1 MGYRWTKTQIE
12 EKTIV
17 ESRQVDMAFSN
28 YTSVVNGGMDRDNLP
43 TASVGAASVNNE
55 SIGRAELGTTNFH
68 IPFADTYQDSNYGN
82 GTITDNNTR
91 GNRIRGYVYQQ
102 DPINEGDT
110 FNAIESKSIEC

>member
-43 TASVGAASVNNE
+43 ASSVGAASVNNE
-55 SIGRAELGTTNFH
+55 SI
-68 IPFADTYQDSNYGN
+68 
-82 GTITDNNTR
+82 
-91 GNRIRGYVYQQ
+91 IRGGEQ
-102 DPINEGDT
+102 
-110 FNAIESKSIEC
+110 